1 MIFIYDNKEY
11 EVDVIKKHN
20 KNTYVRV
27 RDGKIIVTTSYF
39 ATKKGILR
47 LLEENK
53 NSIGRMIDKYNKKV
67 DDSNNFYFLGELYRV
82 IVDKDVKN
90 VTIDEVN
97 NVISCSSMDEIDK
110 YLRKIAKDIFS
121 SHLEKMYDLFEESI
135 PYPSLRIRK
144 MKSRWGVCNTKSY
157 VVTLNL
163 ELMHYRLECL
173 DYVIV
178 HELSHLLVPNHSN
191 RFWKIVSKY
200 CSNYKEL
207 RKELR

>member
-11 EVDVIKKHN
+11 EVNVIKKHN
-20 KNTYVRV
+20 KNTYVRI

-39 ATKKGILR
+39 ATKKSILR

-53 NSIGRMIDKYNKKV
+53 NSIGRMLDRYNKKV
-67 DDSNNFYFLGELYRV
+67 ENSKNFYFLGELYQV
-82 IVDKDVKN
+82 IVENVKN
-90 VTIDEVN
+90 VTIDGVN
-97 NVISCSSMDEIDK
+97 RVISCSSMDEIDK

-121 SHLEKMYDLFEESI
+121 CHLEKIYGLFEENI

-144 MKSRWGVCNTKSY
+144 MKSRWGVCNTKSHI
-157 VVTLNL
+157 VTLNL
-163 ELMHYRLECL
+163 ELMHYRVECL

-191 RFWKIVSKY
+191 RFWKVVSKY